1 MWAGEEEVEEGGKKK
16 NVKKK
21 SPSVVSQSP
30 RTESSEVIASYF
42 FDLDVVQLLLP
53 LHDVLHAVH
62 PDVDVA
68 HQHGLAHV
76 LNEAAQRHVEHL
88 KQLFDGPDVL
98 LVVQYW
104 GEWRDWTPT

>member
-1 MWAGEEEVEEGGKKK
+1 MSG
-16 NVKKK
+16 
-21 SPSVVSQSP
+21 VSRST
-30 RTESSEVIASYF
+30 RTELSEVQASHF

-53 LHDVLHAVH
+53 LYDVLHAVH

-68 HQHGLAHV
+68 HQHGFAHV

-98 LVVQYW
+98 LVIQY
-104 GEWRDWTPT
+104 